1 MFVNKINKKK
11 LSIVFDRFKISK
23 GSNIYL
29 GVDILTL
36 AKFLNF
42 ESKNLEYLSEIFL
55 KLILKKVGSSGSI
68 VVPVFN
74 FDCVSQNKFDQ
85 KNSPGQSGMFGNLLL
100 KKYYKF
106 RTKHPM
112 YSFLVFGKKSK
123 SYLKKNNIGA
133 TDKDSLWKNFND
145 DNFELIT
152 FGHHYVRSL
161 THVHYLENLLNV
173 NYREKKIFKVSYKNI
188 KGKKFIKKYSFFAR
202 KLDVCEFSSITKKC
216 DKLLF
221 KYKIA
226 DFLYIGGLICFKLNL
241 NRASNL
247 IINSLKKNSKDLL
260 SFIKIGE
267 TLKNKTIL
275 GNDNGAVFN
284 LEKKYLLNK
293 KIIYKF

>member
-1 MFVNKINKKK
+1 MIQVHP
-11 LSIVFDRFKISK
+11 L
-23 GSNIYL
+23 
-29 GVDILTL
+29 
-36 AKFLNF
+36 
-42 ESKNLEYLSEIFL
+42 
-55 KLILKKVGSSGSI
+55 
-68 VVPVFN
+68 
-74 FDCVSQNKFDQ
+74 
-85 KNSPGQSGMFGNLLL
+85 FG
-100 KKYYKF
+100 F
-106 RTKHPM
+106 C
-112 YSFLVFGKKSK
+112 FFGKKSK

-152 FGHHYVRSL
+152 FGHHYVRSF

-173 NYREKKIFKVSYKNI
+173 NYREKKFFKVSYRDI

-216 DKLLF
+216 DKLMF

-226 DFLYIGGLICFKLNL
+226 DFLYTGDLICFKLNL
-241 NRASNL
+241 RRASNL

-267 TLKNKTIL
+267 AFKNKTIL
-275 GNDNGAVFN
+275 GNDNGSVFK
-284 LEKKYLLNK
+284 LEKHYLLKK